1 MGKAK
6 HSLKT
11 VNVYTDSFRDM
22 VNACVRWRGDPA
34 GTWHDRLQRA
44 NRIARAPPANPF
56 ARQSAVR
63 PDLRQ
68 HYRGFVELGAP

>member
-34 GTWHDRLQRA
+34 GTWHDRLLHA
-44 NRIARAPPANPF
+44 TKDEMV
-56 ARQSAVR
+56 S
-63 PDLRQ
+63 
-68 HYRGFVELGAP
+68 H